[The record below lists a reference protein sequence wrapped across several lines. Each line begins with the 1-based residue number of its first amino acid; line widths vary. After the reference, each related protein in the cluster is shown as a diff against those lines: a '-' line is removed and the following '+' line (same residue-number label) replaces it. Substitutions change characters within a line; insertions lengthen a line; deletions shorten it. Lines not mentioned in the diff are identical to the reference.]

1 MNTDIIRST
10 ALYDSAVEASWGK
23 DSRVLWQ
30 WKGAG
35 ICVFCFCV
43 WGGWW
48 WWFLVSVHTPPP
60 ITSCSPWHRGKE
72 FAIWRRP
79 GCTLDMAAPAGLQW
93 RPGAC
98 IGSVYWLGD
107 KFPVVFWE
115 VWARGG
121 GAALLRVSF
130 GGNGRDEVLRRW
142 HPVNICLT
150 TLQGRSDVWERYANM
165 SRAHA
170 IISMLSPAY
179 QCLKHPLV
187 LSD

>member
-43 WGGWW
+43 WGGWGWW

-121 GAALLRVSF
+121 GRLSGTLFSF
-130 GGNGRDEVLRRW
+130 VRELRRK
-142 HPVNICLT
+142 
-150 TLQGRSDVWERYANM
+150 
-165 SRAHA
+165 RARWGLA
-170 IISMLSPAY
+170 VMTPG
-179 QCLKHPLV
+179 KH
-187 LSD
+187 LSDNVAGAKWCLREIRQHV